1 MELPEIVSKIESA
14 FGESI
19 VTSNRTLDREKLASI
34 VFNNP
39 EKLKLLNSIVHPAVK
54 NNFDR
59 WVVKHKNYSYLVKEA
74 AVLIESGSY
83 KDCDA
88 VITICAPIETR
99 IKRVIQRDA
108 TTREKV
114 QQRINNQLSDE
125 QRIAKSQYVIN
136 NEDFEQTKLQIDK
149 ILISLKNIQ

>member
-1 MELPEIVSKIESA
+1 
-14 FGESI
+14 
-19 VTSNRTLDREKLASI
+19 
-34 VFNNP
+34 
-39 EKLKLLNSIVHPAVK
+39 
-54 NNFDR
+54 
-59 WVVKHKNYSYLVKEA
+59 
-74 AVLIESGSY
+74 VLIESGSY

-149 ILISLKNIQ
+149 ILNSLKNIQ